1 MNFRGESMPT
11 IEISTQTGKDFTGDV
26 LIVPVFSGRE
36 RHRLPLA
43 ISKVARQVMDESDFK
58 ADYLEVVPLHHPNGV
73 KDCRWMLLVGLGE
86 EESVTHNK
94 IRKAVGTAART
105 ALKKGWKRVGVVSPS
120 TSSLDHD
127 EVQVAV
133 LEGALLA
140 DYDFVA
146 FKGKPE
152 GRRFETL
159 EVFTNGDD
167 TRKARRRLP
176 QIEAGVGACHR
187 VRDLA
192 NTPPGDLFPESFTEI
207 AQKLAKTHKLSLEIL
222 GPDEL
227 AKDNFNAVLAVGLGS
242 VKAPRVLKLEYKPK
256 EKAKR
261 HIVLVGKGVTFDSG
275 GLSLKDASGME
286 TMKDDMTGA
295 AIVLATL
302 VACAQAEANVH
313 VTGLMGLVENMPSGS
328 AYKPGDV
335 IRARSGK
342 TIEVLNTDAEGRLV
356 LADLLDYACGLN
368 ADHVVDL
375 ATLTGACVVALGD
388 GVSGVMGTD
397 QKLVERLLDAGSR
410 SGEYLWQ
417 LPLVEDYKELL
428 RSHVAD
434 IKNITGTKWGGSI
447 TAGLFLKEFAK
458 QDSWAHVDLSSNW
471 SNSERDF
478 RTVGASG
485 EGPRWLLDWILS

>member
-1 MNFRGESMPT
+1 MPT
-11 IEISTQTGKDFTGDV
+11 IEISSQTGKDFSGDV

-43 ISKVARQVMDESDFK
+43 ISKVARQVMDENDFK

-73 KDCRWMLLVGLGE
+73 KDSRWMLLVGLGE
-86 EESVTHNK
+86 EEFVTHNK
-94 IRKAVGTAART
+94 IRKAVGTAARS

-140 DYDFVA
+140 DYDFAA
-146 FKGKPE
+146 FKGEPE
-152 GRRFETL
+152 PKRFERV

-176 QIEAGVGACHR
+176 QVEAGVTACHR

-192 NTPPGDLFPESFTEI
+192 NTPAGDLYPEVFAEQ
-207 AQKLAKTHKLSLEIL
+207 AQKLAKQYKLAIEVL
-222 GPDEL
+222 GPEEL
-227 AKDNFNAVLAVGLGS
+227 KAGNFNAVLAVGAGS
-242 VKAPRVLKLEYKPK
+242 ARSPRVIRMEYKPK

-275 GLSLKDASGME
+275 GLSLKDAKGME

-302 VACAQAEANVH
+302 VACAQAEVPVA
-313 VTGLMGLVENMPSGS
+313 VTGIMGLVENMPSGS
-328 AYKPGDV
+328 SYKPGDV
-335 IRARSGK
+335 IRSRSGK
-342 TIEVLNTDAEGRLV
+342 TIEVLNTDAEGRVV
-356 LADLLDYACGLN
+356 LADLLNYASEMGG
-368 ADHVVDL
+368 DHIVDL

-397 QKLVERLLDAGSR
+397 QKLVERILDAGSR

-417 LPLVEDYKELL
+417 LPLVEEYREGLK
-428 RSHVAD
+428 SSVAD
-434 IKNITGTKWGGSI
+434 IKNVTNTRWGGAI
-447 TAGLFLKEFAK
+447 TAGLFLKEFVK
-458 QDSWAHVDLSSNW
+458 TESWVHVDLAGGW
-471 SNSERDF
+471 STSERDY
-478 RTVGASG
+478 RSTGASG
-485 EGPRWLLDWILS
+485 EGPRWLLDWINS

>member
-1 MNFRGESMPT
+1 MPT
-11 IEISTQTGKDFTGDV
+11 IEISSQTGKDFSGDV

-43 ISKVARQVMDESDFK
+43 ISKVARQVMDENDFK

-73 KDCRWMLLVGLGE
+73 KDSRWMLLVGLGE

-94 IRKAVGTAART
+94 IRKAVGTAARK

-140 DYDFVA
+140 DYDFVT
-146 FKGKPE
+146 FKGQPE
-152 GRRFETL
+152 AKRFERV

-176 QIEAGVGACHR
+176 MIEAGVAACHR

-192 NTPPGDLFPESFTEI
+192 NTPAGDLYPESFAAE
-207 AQKLAKTHKLSLEIL
+207 AQKVAKQFKLGIEVM
-222 GPDEL
+222 GPEEL
-227 AKDNFNAVLAVGLGS
+227 AKDGFNAVLAVGQGS
-242 VKAPRVLKLEYKPK
+242 VRTPRVVKLEYKPK

-275 GLSLKDASGME
+275 GLSLKEPGSME

-302 VACAQAEANVH
+302 AACAQVEAPVA
-313 VTGLMGLVENMPSGS
+313 VTGIVGLVENMPSGTS
-328 AYKPGDV
+328 YRPGDV
-335 IRARSGK
+335 IRSRSGK

-356 LADLLDYACGLN
+356 LADLLHYASGMG

-397 QKLVERLLDAGSR
+397 QKLVERILDAGSR
-410 SGEYLWQ
+410 AGEYLWQ
-417 LPLVEDYKELL
+417 LPLVEEYRESLK
-428 RSHVAD
+428 SQVAD
-434 IKNITGTKWGGSI
+434 IKNITGGRYGGAI
-447 TAGLFLKEFAK
+447 TAGLFLKDFVKSE
-458 QDSWAHVDLSSNW
+458 SWAHVDLAGCW
-471 SNSERDF
+471 SGKERDY
-478 RTVGASG
+478 RPAGATG
-485 EGPRWLLDWILS
+485 EGPRWLLDWINS

>member
-1 MNFRGESMPT
+1 MPT
-11 IEISTQTGKDFTGDV
+11 IEISSQTGKDFSGDV

-43 ISKVARQVMDESDFK
+43 ISKVARQVMDENDFK

-73 KDCRWMLLVGLGE
+73 KDSRWMLLVGLGE
-86 EESVTHNK
+86 EEFVTHNK
-94 IRKAVGTAART
+94 IRKAVGTAARS

-140 DYDFVA
+140 DYDFAA
-146 FKGKPE
+146 FKGEPE
-152 GRRFETL
+152 PKRFERV

-176 QIEAGVGACHR
+176 QVEAGVTACHR

-192 NTPPGDLFPESFTEI
+192 NTPAGDLYPEVFAEL
-207 AQKLAKTHKLSLEIL
+207 AQKLAKQYKLAIEVL
-222 GPDEL
+222 GPEEL
-227 AKDNFNAVLAVGLGS
+227 QKGNFNAVLAVGAGS
-242 VKAPRVLKLEYKPK
+242 ARSPRVIRMEYKPK

-275 GLSLKDASGME
+275 GLSLKDAKGME

-302 VACAQAEANVH
+302 VACAQAEVPVA
-313 VTGLMGLVENMPSGS
+313 VTGIMGLVENMPSGS
-328 AYKPGDV
+328 SYKPGDV
-335 IRARSGK
+335 IRSRSGK
-342 TIEVLNTDAEGRLV
+342 TIEVLNTDAEGRVV
-356 LADLLDYACGLN
+356 LADLLNYASEMGG
-368 ADHVVDL
+368 DHIVDL

-397 QKLVERLLDAGSR
+397 QKLVERILDAGSR

-417 LPLVEDYKELL
+417 LPLVEEYREGLK
-428 RSHVAD
+428 SSVAD
-434 IKNITGTKWGGSI
+434 IKNVTNTRWGGAI
-447 TAGLFLKEFAK
+447 TAGLFLKEFVK
-458 QDSWAHVDLSSNW
+458 TESWVHVDLAGGW
-471 SNSERDF
+471 STSERDY
-478 RTVGASG
+478 RSTGASG
-485 EGPRWLLDWILS
+485 EGPRWLLDWINS

>member
-1 MNFRGESMPT
+1 MPT
-11 IEISTQTGKDFTGDV
+11 IEISSQTGKDFSGDV

-86 EESVTHNK
+86 EEAVTHNK

-105 ALKKGWKRVGVVSPS
+105 ALKKGWKKVGIVSPS

-133 LEGALLA
+133 LEGVLLA
-140 DYDFVA
+140 DYDFAA

-152 GRRFETL
+152 PKRFESL

-192 NTPPGDLFPESFTEI
+192 NTPAADLYPESFAAE
-207 AQKLAKTHKLSLEIL
+207 AQKLAKQHKLGIEIL
-222 GPDEL
+222 GAEEL
-227 AKDNFNAVLAVGLGS
+227 AKGNFNAVLAVGKGS
-242 VKAPRVLKLEYKPK
+242 ARPPRVVKLEYKPK

-275 GLSLKDASGME
+275 GYSIKDASGME

-302 VACAQAEANVH
+302 VACAQVEAPIQ
-313 VTGLMGLVENMPSGS
+313 VTGIMGLAENMISGN
-328 AYKPGDV
+328 AYRPGDV

-356 LADLLDYACGLN
+356 LADCLDFASGLG
-368 ADHVVDL
+368 ADHIVDL

-417 LPLVEDYKELL
+417 LPLVEEYKEGLK
-428 RSHVAD
+428 SKVAD
-434 IKNITGTKWGGSI
+434 LKNVTGTRWGGAI
-447 TAGLFLKEFAK
+447 TAGLFLKEFVSAE
-458 QDSWAHVDLSSNW
+458 SWAHVDLAGNW
-471 SNSERDF
+471 SNAERDF
-478 RTVGASG
+478 RPCGATG
-485 EGPRWLLDWILS
+485 EGPRWLLDWILG